1 MRMVIKIA
9 GALLERDEDV
19 QTLARQIT
27 ELARAGHELLVIHGG
42 GRIFTA
48 TLARMGIESRFING
62 LRVTDRETRDAA
74 VMVFAGL
81 LNKKLAGAISL
92 AGHPAIGISAAD
104 AACFLAEPMQLED
117 REGCLGF
124 VGSAISPK

>member
-27 ELARAGHELLVIHGG
+27 ELARAGHELLVVHGG

-62 LRVTDRETRDAA
+62 LRVTNRQTRDVA

-92 AGHPAIGISAAD
+92 SGQPAVGISAPD
-104 AACFLAEPMQLED
+104 AA
-117 REGCLGF
+117 
-124 VGSAISPK
+124 